1 MSVLDYGDILYCH
14 VAPTTL
20 QHLNAMYHSA
30 LRFITNDKFHT
41 YHCSLYHTVGRTSLQ
56 TRRNSHL
63 MLLIYNALL
72 LKLPNDLTSL
82 LTLKSRNYNTRS
94 SNYLTLDI
102 PRGRTN
108 VGRTGF
114 RYFAPFKWNEIQTAP
129 QVQTYIPL
137 RDFKVLLSDVNSLIS
152 CLFGLRF
159 VSNAD
164 SVLVNVFLFSGLSN
178 KRDT

>member
-102 PRGRTN
+102 PHHHPN
-108 VGRTGF
+108 VATMQLLNGMK
-114 RYFAPFKWNEIQTAP
+114 YK
-129 QVQTYIPL
+129 PL
-137 RDFKVLLSDVNSLIS
+137 SNCRLTFLLGILNCNYLMSSLILATVFFNYLS
-152 CLFGLRF
+152 MF
-159 VSNAD
+159 VCVAD
-164 SVLVNVFLFSGLSN
+164 CVLVNVFLFSGLSC
-178 KRDT
+178 KRDF